1 MSAKAPAVKPVNAG
15 WWATVVL
22 FLVHGLIVSTWVSR
36 IPAVQSA
43 LRLRN
48 DVLGLTLL
56 SSALGAVTSIPVT
69 GWLVGRY
76 GSKKLSA
83 ITSPLFCLS
92 VVSIGGAFN
101 TLTLAL
107 ALFIFG
113 ACAAAMDV
121 SMNAQGVEVERQLG
135 KPTMSRFHGMFS
147 LGGMIGAGLGGLA
160 AAHGVGTLPHFG
172 ISATLNLVAVAVVS
186 PLLLDSHRA
195 IAGEHRLPLR
205 KTPRVLLALSA
216 IGFCILLSEGAM
228 GDWTAVY
235 LKQVLQAGAGTAA
248 TGYAVFSASMALF
261 RFLGDLITARLGPL
275 LTVRT
280 GSLVAATGLIWAL
293 SMHSPNWS
301 LPGFA
306 AAGAGFSVI
315 IPLVFGSGGR
325 VESVDPGAGI
335 ATVTGIGYIG
345 FIVGPPAI
353 GFASQL
359 VTLRYAL
366 GIVVAC
372 CLVSA
377 YLSKW
382 MRLLERNTS
391 DPLMYSADQRF

>member
-1 MSAKAPAVKPVNAG
+1 MSATAPAVKPVNAG

-92 VVSIGGAFN
+92 VVSIGSAFN

-107 ALFIFG
+107 ALFVFG

-195 IAGEHRLPLR
+195 ISGEHRLPLR

-280 GSLVAATGLIWAL
+280 GSLVAAAGLIWAL

-372 CLVSA
+372 CLISA

-391 DPLMYSADQRF
+391 DPLIYSADQRF